1 MVFTDNVIVAII
13 AFAILFSIGLLA
25 WFKLD
30 HDFGGLLIVVGLG
43 IGIMGVITGTKIDT
57 KIKYYERK
65 LDHNSYLINKTQRY
79 CAQLNYSAET
89 CNNRTVLYKLKM
101 KQEQLNRLLS
111 EQIMLKLEKED
122 E

>member
-1 MVFTDNVIVAII
+1 
-13 AFAILFSIGLLA
+13 
-25 WFKLD
+25 
-30 HDFGGLLIVVGLG
+30 
-43 IGIMGVITGTKIDT
+43 MGVVTGTKIDT

-65 LDHNSYLINKTQRY
+65 LDHNSYLIGKTKRY

>member
-1 MVFTDNVIVAII
+1 MVFTNNVIVAAI
-13 AFAILFSIGLLA
+13 AFIVLFSIGLLV

-30 HDFGGLLIVVGLG
+30 RDFGGVLIVVGLG
-43 IGIMGVITGTKIDT
+43 IGIMCVVTGTRIDT
-57 KIKYYERK
+57 KIEYYERK
-65 LDHNSYLINKTQRY
+65 LNHNSYLIGKTQRY
-79 CAQLNYSAET
+79 CAQLKYSAET

>member
-1 MVFTDNVIVAII
+1 MVFTDDVIVATI
-13 AFAILFSIGLLA
+13 AFTILFSLGLFVWLK
-25 WFKLD
+25 FD
-30 HDFGGLLIVVGLG
+30 REFGGLLIIVGLG
-43 IGIMGVITGTKIDT
+43 IGIMGAVTGTKIDT

-65 LDHNSYLINKTQRY
+65 LDHNSYLIGKTQRY

>member
-1 MVFTDNVIVAII
+1 MVFTDDVIVATI
-13 AFAILFSIGLLA
+13 AFTILCSLGLFI
-25 WFKLD
+25 WFKFD

-43 IGIMGVITGTKIDT
+43 IGIMGVVTGTKIDT

-65 LDHNSYLINKTQRY
+65 LDHNSYLIGKTRHY